1 MTDSPFDYLN
11 SILST
16 KKYLMENDQNE
27 KDYPPFFINRGLSQH
42 VDCILFANEMNMN
55 GHLDHRLQYDYL
67 FHSIR
72 KMKRT
77 FGKWAKRK
85 DNEAIQAVSQY
96 YEVNLRRAK
105 EYVAILSKEQRKFIM
120 KTMEEV
126 NG

>member
-16 KKYLMENDQNE
+16 KKNLMENDQNE

-55 GHLDHRLQYDYL
+55 GHLDNRLQYDYL

>member
-1 MTDSPFDYLN
+1 
-11 SILST
+11 
-16 KKYLMENDQNE
+16 METSEDE
-27 KDYPPFFINRGLSQH
+27 KTFPQFFINRGLSQH
-42 VDCILFANEMNMN
+42 LDCLMYCNQMNMN
-55 GHLDHRLQYDYL
+55 NHLDNKMVYDYL

-85 DNEAIQAVSQY
+85 DNNAIQAVSQY